1 MWFWIFMFLCNLLIP
16 LFLAGFGR
24 VMLKHPPKEINNFF
38 GYRTAMSRKN
48 RDTWDFAHA
57 LCGKIWWKAGWL
69 LLVPSIFIQLPFMHS
84 DEDTVSLVSLLLCIV
99 QCAVLIGSIYPV
111 ERALK
116 KTFHPDGTRKQ
127 G

>member
-1 MWFWIFMFLCNLLIP
+1 
-16 LFLAGFGR
+16 
-24 VMLKHPPKEINNFF
+24 
-38 GYRTAMSRKN
+38 MSRKN